1 ECLKWKSTSKFVQAK
16 KTVDKLDFHRV
27 CLQSEGNARKGIPF
41 ISFDEIALEIQK
53 TFRCIAW

>member
-1 ECLKWKSTSKFVQAK
+1 MLFKQCVRIRK
-16 KTVDKLDFHRV
+16 
-27 CLQSEGNARKGIPF
+27 GNARKGIPF